1 MTTALGKR
9 VRKVTLTEIEEG
21 QEVDWDSQVKEEVDV
36 STDEL
41 FTKLDAMVQDWKT
54 KLEHIV
60 ADALKKMKKNG
71 REKKMMI
78 KYIPGEQTLK
88 RNDCVNAAKEV
99 ALADWKNEM
108 NEIFKATQRRLTHLN
123 QDKLNETNTILPT
136 IPTANQPT
144 LKGEDK
150 LKYSKLVDLKT
161 LMKDLDIM
169 YNVYNNR
176 MITKVPVYRNLLDI
190 EKSRN
195 SEFSWWKPICT
206 LIKMMDYPL
215 QLSSPAPYTNEK
227 ELVNI
232 LQDFSMEQRSRKN
245 AMYEWKKAVKRETAT
260 KLKMKKSLN
269 SRANSSAKKMVERR
283 ERRKFVLREYESGGE
298 KHFLVVRKK
307 VDNNE
312 DAVDIF
318 SDWKENLCKK
328 KTDSRRKRKISH
340 RAQRKNMI
348 KSVLAQPAVPTTYA
362 EAVLKNLKQTE
373 QPAVEEVFETFA
385 SLIDNISAMV
395 EESQNAPPASS
406 DMLDYFHPFRHNFHV
421 PDERLDDLDILSS
434 TKFMS
439 TFDCAQP
446 TITCGLSNRA
456 PIKHGES
463 KSVQTKPRKHVKHNR
478 GSTQSL
484 NLAERRE
491 PTMPSWQNL
500 VKPIKENLKPT
511 VREYK
516 AESYFAEWL
525 QHLEEPKPSRQQ
537 KKYTKSKNC
546 KKGNSYEV
554 FFCDWKQNLEEAK
567 VLPQHLKCQ
576 VKENETESNFD
587 FEDFKNNR
595 RQDYVKVTKIK
606 DKKRTEAQRRSN
618 GKRVK

>member
-1 MTTALGKR
+1 MG
-9 VRKVTLTEIEEG
+9 
-21 QEVDWDSQVKEEVDV
+21 
-36 STDEL
+36 
-41 FTKLDAMVQDWKT
+41 
-54 KLEHIV
+54 
-60 ADALKKMKKNG
+60 
-71 REKKMMI
+71 
-78 KYIPGEQTLK
+78 
-88 RNDCVNAAKEV
+88 
-99 ALADWKNEM
+99 
-108 NEIFKATQRRLTHLN
+108 
-123 QDKLNETNTILPT
+123 
-136 IPTANQPT
+136 
-144 LKGEDK
+144 
-150 LKYSKLVDLKT
+150 
-161 LMKDLDIM
+161 
-169 YNVYNNR
+169 
-176 MITKVPVYRNLLDI
+176 
-190 EKSRN
+190 
-195 SEFSWWKPICT
+195 
-206 LIKMMDYPL
+206 
-215 QLSSPAPYTNEK
+215 
-227 ELVNI
+227 
-232 LQDFSMEQRSRKN
+232 
-245 AMYEWKKAVKRETAT
+245 
-260 KLKMKKSLN
+260 
-269 SRANSSAKKMVERR
+269 
-283 ERRKFVLREYESGGE
+283 
-298 KHFLVVRKK
+298 
-307 VDNNE
+307 
-312 DAVDIF
+312 
-318 SDWKENLCKK
+318 
-328 KTDSRRKRKISH
+328 
-340 RAQRKNMI
+340 MI

-446 TITCGLSNRA
+446 TITYGLSNRA

-463 KSVQTKPRKHVKHNR
+463 KSVQTKPRKPVKHNR

-484 NLAERRE
+484 NLAE
-491 PTMPSWQNL
+491 
-500 VKPIKENLKPT
+500 PIKENLKPT

-537 KKYTKSKNC
+537 KKYTKSKNY